1 MKNKFKIFIFGCLF
15 VAAVATYSALGQS
28 GNNQHILNSLSKSE
42 NPNTSFLFY
51 LKKQNKQNRDEN
63 NDLPQLTTSNEGKFE
78 NKDVVNEEVYIL
90 DKMKK
95 VEFANQSRTDEDLRA
110 EIHHIL
116 QVLRPLA
123 QKSYVDFSIQE
134 IEEYNDLVRKKVVLQ
149 RILFNRK
156 YPKQFTSSSKI

>member
-1 MKNKFKIFIFGCLF
+1 MKNKLKLFIVGFLF
-15 VAAVATYSALGQS
+15 VAALATFSALGQS

-51 LKKQNKQNRDEN
+51 LKKQNKQNRDAN
-63 NDLPQLTTSNEGKFE
+63 NDLSQVTTSNEGKFE
-78 NKDVVNEEVYIL
+78 NKVVNEEVSIL

-95 VEFANQSRTDEDLRA
+95 VELANQSRTDEDLRA

-123 QKSYVDFSIQE
+123 QKPYVDFSIQE
-134 IEEYNDLVRKKVVLQ
+134 IEEYNNLVRKKVVLQ

-156 YPKQFTSSSKI
+156 YPKQLTSSSKI